1 VKQGLSMVKKHFF
14 SAHNDLKTGFF
25 CKFFLILG
33 CILLILYVVEIV
45 AHPLNLSNDVTGTI
59 LAFTILFVGLGLI
72 SYFFACQFAKL
83 SDIAEE
89 VENDESLMDTEETGT
104 EP

>member
-1 VKQGLSMVKKHFF
+1 MVKKHFF

-33 CILLILYVVEIV
+33 CPLLIIYVVEILV
-45 AHPLNLSNDVTGTI
+45 HPLKLNDDVTGTI
-59 LAFTILFVGLGLI
+59 LAFAILFFGLGLI

-83 SDIAEE
+83 SNIAKE
-89 VENDESLMDTEETGT
+89 VENDESLMDTEETT
-104 EP
+104 EEP

>member
-1 VKQGLSMVKKHFF
+1 MVKKHIF

-33 CILLILYVVEIV
+33 CIFIILYVVEIV
-45 AHPLNLSNDVTGTI
+45 AHPLNLSDDTTGTI
-59 LAFTILFVGLGLI
+59 LAFSILFVGLGLI
-72 SYFFACQFAKL
+72 AYFFSCQFAKL
-83 SDIAEE
+83 SKIAEE
-89 VENDESLMDTEETGT
+89 VENDESLMDLEEIDE

>member
-1 VKQGLSMVKKHFF
+1 MVKKHIF

-33 CILLILYVVEIV
+33 CIFIILYVVEIV
-45 AHPLNLSNDVTGTI
+45 AHPLNLSDDTTGTI
-59 LAFTILFVGLGLI
+59 LAFSILFVGLGLI
-72 SYFFACQFAKL
+72 SYFFSCQFAKL
-83 SDIAEE
+83 SKIAEE
-89 VENDESLMDTEETGT
+89 VENDESLMDLEESDE

>member
-1 VKQGLSMVKKHFF
+1 MVKKHIF

-33 CILLILYVVEIV
+33 CILISLYVVEIV
-45 AHPLNLSNDVTGTI
+45 AHPLNLSNDTAGTI
-59 LAFTILFVGLGLI
+59 LAFSILFVGLGLI
-72 SYFFACQFAKL
+72 SYFFSCQFAKL
-83 SDIAEE
+83 SKIAEE
-89 VENDESLMDTEETGT
+89 VENDESLMDLEEPDE

>member
-1 VKQGLSMVKKHFF
+1 MVKKHIL

-33 CILLILYVVEIV
+33 CIFIFIYVVEIV
-45 AHPLNLSNDVTGTI
+45 AHPLNLSDDTTGTI
-59 LAFTILFVGLGLI
+59 LAFSILFVGLGLI
-72 SYFFACQFAKL
+72 SYFFSCQFAKL
-83 SDIAEE
+83 SKIAEE
-89 VENDESLMDTEETGT
+89 VENDESLMDLEEPDE

>member
-1 VKQGLSMVKKHFF
+1 MVKKHIF

-33 CILLILYVVEIV
+33 CILIILNVVEIA
-45 AHPLNLSNDVTGTI
+45 AHPLNLSDDMTGTI
-59 LAFTILFVGLGLI
+59 LAFSILFVGLGLI
-72 SYFFACQFAKL
+72 SYFFSCQFAKL
-83 SDIAEE
+83 SKIAEE
-89 VENDESLMDTEETGT
+89 VENDESLMDLEEPDE

>member
-1 VKQGLSMVKKHFF
+1 MVKKHIF

-33 CILLILYVVEIV
+33 CIFIFIYVVEIV
-45 AHPLNLSNDVTGTI
+45 AHPLNLSDDMTGTI
-59 LAFTILFVGLGLI
+59 LAFSILFVGLGLI
-72 SYFFACQFAKL
+72 AYFFSCQFAKL
-83 SDIAEE
+83 SKIAEE
-89 VENDESLMDTEETGT
+89 VENDESLMDLEEPDE

>member
-1 VKQGLSMVKKHFF
+1 MVKKHIF

-33 CILLILYVVEIV
+33 CLFIFLYVVEIV
-45 AHPLNLSNDVTGTI
+45 AHPLNLSDDMTGAI
-59 LAFTILFVGLGLI
+59 LAFSILFVGLGLI
-72 SYFFACQFAKL
+72 SYFFSCQFAKL
-83 SDIAEE
+83 SKIAEE
-89 VENDESLMDTEETGT
+89 VENDESLMDLEEPDE

>member
-1 VKQGLSMVKKHFF
+1 MVKKHFF

-45 AHPLNLSNDVTGTI
+45 AHPLNLSNDMTGTI

-72 SYFFACQFAKL
+72 SYFFAYQFAKL